1 MEALDRRRMTYE
13 EYLAFERASETK
25 HEYVNGEVF
34 AMAGGTREHA
44 RLAARLIGQLERALE
59 GKPCAT
65 FTSDVRV
72 RVEATGRSTYP
83 DVTVVC
89 GKVEASTVDEDAI
102 TNPTVLVE
110 VLSPS
115 TEKDDRT
122 DKWAHY
128 RRLPSLREFVLV
140 ASEEHRVEVYRREER
155 GWHYLELTTGTL
167 ELASIGA
174 VIDLGALY
182 RDPTAA

>member
-1 MEALDRRRMTYE
+1 VTYE

-25 HEYVNGEVF
+25 HEYVNGEAF
-34 AMAGGTREHA
+34 AMAGGSREHA
-44 RLAARLIGQLERALE
+44 RLAGALIAALGRGLE

-72 RVEATGRSTYP
+72 RIEATGRSTYP

-89 GKVEASTVDEDAI
+89 GKVEASAIDEDAI

-128 RRLPSLREFVLV
+128 RRPPSLREFVLV
-140 ASEEHRVEVYRREER
+140 PSEDPRVEVYCREER

-167 ELASIGA
+167 ELVSIG
-174 VIDLGALY
+174 VGIDLDALY
-182 RDPTAA
+182 RDPTA

>member
-1 MEALDRRRMTYE
+1 MTYA

-25 HEYVNGEVF
+25 HELVNGEMF
-34 AMAGGTREHA
+34 AMARGTR
-44 RLAARLIGQLERALE
+44 LAGALIAALGRGLD

-72 RVEATGRSTYP
+72 RIEATARTTYP

-89 GKVEASTVDEDAI
+89 GKVEASPIDEEAI

-115 TEKDDRT
+115 AEKADRT
-122 DKWAHY
+122 ETWAHY
-128 RRLPSLREFVLV
+128 RRLPSLRELVLV

-155 GWHYLELTTGTL
+155 GWHYMELTTGTL
-167 ELASIGA
+167 ELASLG
-174 VIDLGALY
+174 VSIDVDALY

>member
-1 MEALDRRRMTYE
+1 MIYE

-34 AMAGGTREHA
+34 AIAGGTREHA
-44 RLAARLIGQLERALE
+44 RLAGALIAALGRGLD
-59 GKPCAT
+59 GKPRAT

-72 RVEATGRSTYP
+72 RIEATSRSTYP

-89 GKVEASTVDEDAI
+89 GKVESSRIDEDAI

-155 GWHYLELTTGTL
+155 GWHYLELTTGAL
-167 ELASIGA
+167 ELSSLGISID
-174 VIDLGALY
+174 IDALY
-182 RDPTAA
+182 RDPTTA